1 MSKSRTLHALIRG
14 AYSRL
19 SEADRRVADLILNFP
34 GGLPGYSGSDLAR
47 MASTSNA
54 TVSRFV
60 RKLGFADFEEMRR
73 RARAEMESGTPVYLI
88 GRSTIEGEGDLLD
101 RHAETAIDN
110 IRRSAASIDRE
121 DFGAMIEAV
130 ASARRVWIAGFRHGY
145 AIANYLRWS
154 LAHARSEVHLLP
166 ASGDTLGEHLVDMS
180 SDDVLIVLAFR
191 RRVPAIA
198 ALCQFAADTKVA
210 VAILTDPGLVE
221 DHSATWLFPIF
232 CQTRGPIDDH
242 AAALVMAHA
251 ITESVIAKLG
261 SAARDRFANIDSVH
275 DALDELKPR

>member
-88 GRSTIEGEGDLLD
+88 GRSTIEGEGDLPGSTCGDRHRQYPALGRIDRPGGFRSDDRSCRIGPARLD
-101 RHAETAIDN
+101 RRLQARLCNCQLFALVARPCPKRSAPSG
-110 IRRSAASIDRE
+110 IRRYAGGAPCRYVFRRCSHRACIQAPRSRNC
-121 DFGAMIEAV
+121 GAMPV
-130 ASARRVWIAGFRHGY
+130 RRGQK
-145 AIANYLRWS
+145 S
-154 LAHARSEVHLLP
+154 
-166 ASGDTLGEHLVDMS
+166 
-180 SDDVLIVLAFR
+180 R
-191 RRVPAIA
+191 RR
-198 ALCQFAADTKVA
+198 
-210 VAILTDPGLVE
+210 
-221 DHSATWLFPIF
+221 
-232 CQTRGPIDDH
+232 
-242 AAALVMAHA
+242 
-251 ITESVIAKLG
+251 G
-261 SAARDRFANIDSVH
+261 S
-275 DALDELKPR
+275 